1 MINRES
7 ITKEKLQNF
16 SAIIIILLSAFMVL
30 KWKDYETG
38 VIKDSK
44 TTIIDTSQ
52 TKLVTKPEVLAK
64 INLLEKMAMAERSKI
79 TVMVEHDNSPL
90 TNTYPM
96 ILDAT
101 NSFDPDLGDEIQFV
115 WKQIS
120 GPNVDILPNPFEG
133 KVSFEGVEGEYT
145 FELTVADDYGSKATT
160 TKTVVIIAEPNQPP
174 VIEMN
179 VRQGSELK

>member
-1 MINRES
+1 MINRDS

-38 VIKDSK
+38 VIKGSK

-52 TKLVTKPEVLAK
+52 TKLLQEPEVLAK

-90 TNTYPM
+90 KNTYPM

-174 VIEMN
+174 VIEVN